1 MIMKL
6 IPQWKKWWKR
16 HSVQIIAIMP
26 AISIAREQLPGIR
39 EYLPP
44 DVYGFAMVVLGIAAI
59 IVMQIKQSAVS
70 GGQQ

>member
-1 MIMKL
+1 MKL

-16 HSVQIIAIMP
+16 HSVQLIAIMP

-44 DVYGFAMVVLGIAAI
+44 DLYGYTMAALGITAI
-59 IVMQIKQSAVS
+59 VVMQIKQASVS
-70 GGQQ
+70 GEQQ